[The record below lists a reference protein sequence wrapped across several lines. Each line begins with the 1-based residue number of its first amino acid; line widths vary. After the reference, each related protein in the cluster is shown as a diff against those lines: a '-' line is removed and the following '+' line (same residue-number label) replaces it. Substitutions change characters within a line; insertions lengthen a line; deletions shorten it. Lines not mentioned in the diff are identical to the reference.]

1 MAADERGQIVRKIK
15 MAQKNKLKHADITD
29 KILYVFF
36 KKVYHQLG
44 YGFLEK
50 VYENA
55 MVLELR
61 RMGLKA
67 EQQVPINVYYGDDI
81 VGLYY
86 ADLIVE
92 DAVLVELKAAKAIDP
107 AHEAQLLNYLRATPY
122 EVGLLLNFG
131 PKASFK
137 RKGFDNHRKKT
148 TTWQP
153 KSSH

>member
-1 MAADERGQIVRKIK
+1 MAADKRGWK
-15 MAQKNKLKHADITD
+15 MMQKSKLKHADITD
-29 KILYVFF
+29 KILYAFF

-55 MVLELR
+55 MTLELR
-61 RMGLKA
+61 GMNLKVV
-67 EQQVPINVYYGDDI
+67 QQGPINVYYGDEV
-81 VGLYY
+81 VGVYY

-92 DAVLVELKAAKAIDP
+92 DVVLVELKAAKAIDP

-137 RKGFDNHRKKT
+137 RLGFDNHRKKT
-148 TTWQP
+148 KTWLPNPSQ
-153 KSSH
+153 

>member
-1 MAADERGQIVRKIK
+1 
-15 MAQKNKLKHADITD
+15 MAQKTKLKHADITD
-29 KILYVFF
+29 KILYAFY
-36 KKVYHQLG
+36 KKVYRQLG

-61 RMGLKA
+61 RMGLKV
-67 EQQVPINVYYGDDI
+67 EQQVPINVYYGDDV
-81 VGLYY
+81 VGAYT
-86 ADLIVE
+86 ADLVVE
-92 DAVLVELKAAKAIDP
+92 NVVLVELKAAKTIDS

-137 RKGFDNHRKKT
+137 RKSFDNNRKPTK
-148 TTWQP
+148 TWQT
-153 KSSH
+153 KSIT